1 MTVDIEVDGLPTV
14 AGGLVVE
21 EQGEGFFAVLLPDD
35 DRVFITNP
43 TGQQVLG
50 LCDGKRS
57 TSDIVRAIVSA
68 YPATDSERIRTEVHQ
83 FLATATSKGA
93 VTW

>member
-1 MTVDIEVDGLPTV
+1 MTVDIEVSGLPKAV
-14 AGGLVVE
+14 GGLVVE

-43 TGQQVLG
+43 TGQRVLA

-57 TSDIVRAIVSA
+57 TTDIAEAIIAA
-68 YPATDSERIRTEVHQ
+68 YPGVDGDRVRNEVQQFLVTATD
-83 FLATATSKGA
+83 KGA